1 MLITLLYKN
10 LVLFWIRNYSVVLF
24 AIIAWMY
31 NKHTCIA
38 LAMCNVTKSVVLC
51 FIVPKIRKHL
61 SHIYFFNF
69 FREQRVF
76 VEIQAQLV
84 QLEREEYVHL
94 YIIYLTWHD
103 CFPISQ
109 LEKKLTS

>member
-1 MLITLLYKN
+1 
-10 LVLFWIRNYSVVLF
+10 
-24 AIIAWMY
+24 MY
-31 NKHTCIA
+31 DKHTCIA

-51 FIVPKIRKHL
+51 SIVPKIRKHL
-61 SHIYFFNF
+61 FHIYFLQYF

-84 QLEREEYVHL
+84 QLEREEYVHF

-103 CFPISQ
+103 CFLISQ